1 MQIQERQMKQCY
13 ILKLTGLF
21 LIALLSCFT
30 LFAQTN
36 RSLLT
41 DNKLKNK
48 LDSATDYAAKIY
60 LQDSNTNGISIGVY
74 SKGIK
79 YTYNYG
85 KAEKDLSKLASADNF
100 YNIGSVAKTF
110 VTTILAQAVVDKKL
124 NLNDDIRKFLP
135 NQYPNLEYEQQP
147 IRFVNLANHTS
158 GLPTTFRMFSPSIH
172 DSLKKLSIAE
182 QVNFYSLYNQDS
194 LLADLHH
201 VKPDTLPGTKF
212 QYNSSAMT
220 LLILLLERVYH
231 QPYEKIV
238 TNYLMTHLRM
248 YDTKPFLSTEE
259 IKNVVRGYD
268 NNSKPQ
274 QFLNLKGFYFGPTM
288 NSTINDMLKYIQA
301 NLSEK
306 DKAIKM
312 THKLTYGKKDGFGL
326 GLGWMMDNNTNGE
339 RYIYHDGNTKIGYNT
354 LCVLYPSEDLGFI
367 IIVNDT
373 ISQDKV
379 GELENNMKK
388 ALDTK

>member
-1 MQIQERQMKQCY
+1 MQIQKRQMKQGY
-13 ILKLTGLF
+13 RLKLIGLF
-21 LIALLSCFT
+21 FIVILSCFT
-30 LFAQTN
+30 LYAQAIS
-36 RSLLT
+36 SLLT

-48 LDSATDYAAKIY
+48 LDSTIDYAVKLY
-60 LQDSNTNGISIGVY
+60 LQDSNTNGISIGIY
-74 SKGIK
+74 YNGRK

-85 KAEKDLSKLASADNF
+85 KENKGNLTSADNF

-110 VTTILAQAVVDKKL
+110 VTTLLAQAAVDKKL

-135 NQYPNLEYEQQP
+135 GQYHNLEYEGQP
-147 IRFVNLANHTS
+147 IQFVNLANHTS
-158 GLPTTFRMFSPSIH
+158 GLPTTFRMFSPSIR

-182 QVNFYSLYNQDS
+182 QVDFYSLYNEDS
-194 LLADLHH
+194 LLSDLHL
-201 VKPDTLPGTKF
+201 VRPDTLPGAKF

-238 TNYLMTHLRM
+238 TNYLMTHLKM
-248 YDTKPFLSTEE
+248 FDTKPFLSSEE
-259 IKNVVRGYD
+259 IKNAVVGYD
-268 NNSKPQ
+268 NIGKPQ

-306 DKAIKM
+306 DKAIRL
-312 THKLTYGKKDGFGL
+312 THQFTYGNKNGFGV
-326 GLGWMMDNNTNGE
+326 GLSWMMDNSSNGE
-339 RYIYHDGNTKIGYNT
+339 RYFYHDGNTKIGYNT
-354 LCVLYPSEDLGFI
+354 LCTFYPTEDLGII

-379 GELENNMKK
+379 GEVENNIKK
-388 ALDTK
+388 ALDKK